1 MKTKPRPGEKYNMLT
16 FVEPAGRELS
26 GAMKG
31 RPLYA
36 SLGKWKCDCGKEV
49 ICRNRYVVNGKKKSC
64 GCLLRVKGDAW
75 HKGRRENRC
84 EPMDPIDNLAAAI
97 RELAAAINRKGQ
109 NGEKDRRKRD
119 VV

>member
-1 MKTKPRPGEKYNMLT
+1 MKRIEPKPGERYNMLT

-49 ICRNRYVVNGKKKSC
+49 ICRNRYVVNGIKKSC
-64 GCLLRVKGDAW
+64 GCLLRAKGEAW
-75 HKGRRENRC
+75 RKGRRVNRH

-97 RELAAAINRKGQ
+97 RELAAAINRKEQ
-109 NGEKDRRKRD
+109 NGEDSDSK
-119 VV
+119 